1 MKENEIENNVAATPT
16 KREIFFANLKKKYPE
31 REFADEDEF
40 YAASMEGYDT
50 EHEYRKSSESTNKE
64 FFDKLQENPDVALFI
79 GSILNKESFGK
90 ALSYLSDVLPFE
102 EGSDDFNAYN
112 ESVAQRKARIAEAEA
127 AAEEY
132 ERNLQESAESLKQFA
147 EENNMTPEEATD
159 FVQTMTEMIQ
169 DKLFSGKIDK
179 DFLGLFYKAQNY
191 DKDLVVAKEAGA
203 IQGRNEKIDAKKKS
217 LTKGDGLP
225 AIRSSAS
232 VLPMDEDENPTVSAL
247 NIMAKKA
254 RRNAELF

>member
-1 MKENEIENNVAATPT
+1 MKENEIKNNVAATPT

-31 REFADEDEF
+31 RDFTDEDEY
-40 YAASMEGYDT
+40 YAASMEGYDA
-50 EHEYRKSSESTNKE
+50 EHEYRKSSESKNKE

-102 EGSDDFNAYN
+102 EGSEDFIAYN
-112 ESVAQRKARIAEAEA
+112 EAVAQRKARIAEAEA

-132 ERNLQESAESLKQFA
+132 ERNLQESAESLKEFA

-179 DFLGLFYKAQNY
+179 DFLNLFYKAQNY
-191 DKDLVVAKEAGA
+191 DKDLVVAKEAGV

>member
-1 MKENEIENNVAATPT
+1 MEENEIKNNVAATPT

>member
-191 DKDLVVAKEAGA
+191 DKDLVVAKEAGT

>member
-31 REFADEDEF
+31 RKFEDEDEF

-132 ERNLQESAESLKQFA
+132 ERNLQESAESLKEFA

>member
-1 MKENEIENNVAATPT
+1 MEENEIKNNVAATPT

-102 EGSDDFNAYN
+102 EGSDDFKAYN

-132 ERNLQESAESLKQFA
+132 ERNLQESAESLKEFA

-232 VLPMDEDENPTVSAL
+232 ALPMDEDENPTVSAL